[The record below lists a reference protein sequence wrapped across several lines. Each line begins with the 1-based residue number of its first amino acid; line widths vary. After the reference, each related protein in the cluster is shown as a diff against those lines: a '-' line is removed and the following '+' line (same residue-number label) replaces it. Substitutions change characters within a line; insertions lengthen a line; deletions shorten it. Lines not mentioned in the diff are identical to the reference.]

1 MMREMCKSKIHGAV
15 VTEANLKY
23 EGSITID
30 EALMEVA
37 NIVAYE
43 KVQVVNLSNG
53 VRLETYVIPGKRN
66 SGVICLNGPAARLG
80 HQGDKVHIISY
91 CIVPEMQIRRWKPKV
106 VAVKAQ
112 NKV

>member
-1 MMREMCKSKIHGAV
+1 MMREMCKSKLHGAI
-15 VTEANLKY
+15 VTEANLRY

-30 EALMEVA
+30 EDLMEAA

-53 VRLETYVIPGKRN
+53 ARLETYVIPGKRG
-66 SGVICLNGPAARLG
+66 SGVICLNGPAARHG
-80 HQGDKVHIISY
+80 HKGDKIHIISY
-91 CIVPEMQIRRWKPKV
+91 CIVPEKETRRWKPKV
-106 VAVKAQ
+106 VLLKDI